1 VIRGPQFDNQHRG
14 RDSGTI
20 VALLRLFI
28 VSCAIPPSMAGQI
41 FALRRPDVVYVPT
54 PERVVHAMLHLAGVT
69 PADVVYDL
77 GSGDG
82 RIPIAAAR
90 EFGARGVGIEIDPN
104 RIREAAANLAKSG
117 LAPGVTFLNQDLFD
131 ADISAATVVTLFM
144 SQGVNLKV
152 MPKLKRELRPGARV
166 VSLHF
171 DMGDTWPP
179 EQAQDVDGLMLYL
192 WTIRQTP

>member
-1 VIRGPQFDNQHRG
+1 
-14 RDSGTI
+14 
-20 VALLRLFI
+20 VALLALFI
-28 VSCAIPPSMAGQI
+28 ASCATAPSAAGQI
-41 FALRRPDVVYVPT
+41 FPLRRPDVVYVPT
-54 PERVVHAMLHLAGVT
+54 PERVVHAMLRLAGVT

-104 RIREAAANLAKSG
+104 RIRDAAARLARSG
-117 LAPGVTFLNQDLFD
+117 LASSVIFLNQDLFG
-131 ADISAATVVTLFM
+131 ADISTATVVTLFM

-152 MPKLKRELRPGARV
+152 MPKLKRELKPGARV
-166 VSLHF
+166 VSLHY

-179 EQAQDVDGLMLYL
+179 EESLDVDGLMIYL
-192 WTIRQTP
+192 WTIGQTP